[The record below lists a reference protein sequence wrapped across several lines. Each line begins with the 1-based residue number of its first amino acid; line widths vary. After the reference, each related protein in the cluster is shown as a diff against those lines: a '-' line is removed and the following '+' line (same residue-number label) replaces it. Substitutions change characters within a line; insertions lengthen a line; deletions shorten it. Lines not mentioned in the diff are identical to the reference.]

1 MGRTVGVAGGF
12 AARGEARAV
21 STSRVAIVV
30 VAFLCAPVLVV
41 VVGVT
46 GAVALLL
53 AVLAAAMVRT
63 EILRQRIPS
72 VGETAAVARPD
83 PHTDLDIS
91 WAPPSAGTDPV
102 TAVSE
107 MGPAGLT
114 DEELCW
120 AWRRSFARLT
130 QASGPN
136 TVNHLARLRGHY
148 LDELERR
155 NPRGFAA
162 WMGSGARAASDP
174 APFFLSVR

>member
-1 MGRTVGVAGGF
+1 MGRTIRAAGGS
-12 AARGEARAV
+12 AARTM
-21 STSRVAIVV
+21 STYRVAAVV
-30 VAFLCAPVLVV
+30 VACLCAPVLVV

-53 AVLAAAMVRT
+53 AVLAAAVVRT

-72 VGETAAVARPD
+72 VGETTAVARPD
-83 PHTDLDIS
+83 PHTDRDIA

-107 MGPAGLT
+107 VENAVGYT

-130 QASGPN
+130 QASGPI
-136 TVNHLARLRGHY
+136 TTNHLARLRGHY
-148 LDELERR
+148 LDELEQR